1 MATLSEKQEEKRST
15 VWSTRAVEKYID
27 DIDSGIERK
36 GECPLFNGSKKY
48 RKANL
53 LFEYTQEEVA
63 ELLKC
68 KNDVRYFANHYA
80 WVKNAAEG
88 GAVAPITLRDY
99 QEDVLDVIDNNRFSI
114 ILASRQSGKCCE
126 YSTLV
131 ETENGNVQM
140 GDMLECNNSFLSK
153 IKRFLYKIY
162 HRL

>member
-1 MATLSEKQEEKRST
+1 MGEKEQANTT
-15 VWSTRAVEKYID
+15 VWSSKSVAKYID
-27 DIDSGIERK
+27 DIDAGIERK
-36 GECPLFNGSKKY
+36 GESPFFMGNKKY

-88 GAVAPITLRDY
+88 GAVAQITLRDY
-99 QEDVLDVIDNNRFSI
+99 QEDVLNVIDENRFSI
-114 ILASRQSGKCCE
+114 ILASRQSGKCSIH
-126 YSTLV
+126 STIID
-131 ETENGNVQM
+131 TENGEKRAIGEVFDD
-140 GDMLECNNSFLSK
+140 GDTFLSK

-162 HRL
+162 SRL